1 MLNEEDQLPESIRA
15 VFAHYKA
22 QIEPLTHRLDIILAA
37 EPPQL
42 AAPGWFTDE
51 VPADISALI
60 FGKTTPEKARMCTVV
75 SLQLQQLIAAA
86 RPIVFE
92 CGLRVVRT
100 LEAGGAHN
108 VCIDAT
114 GKSE

>member
-1 MLNEEDQLPESIRA
+1 MLNEEDQLPESVRA

-22 QIEPLTHRLDIILAA
+22 QIEPLTHRLDVILA
-37 EPPQL
+37 ETPQL

-51 VPADISALI
+51 VPTDISALI
-60 FGKTTPEKARMCTVV
+60 FGKTTPVHARMCTVV

-92 CGLRVVRT
+92 CGLRIVRT

-108 VCIDAT
+108 VCIDGT